1 MNHVSMIGRLTAV
14 PELKSTPKSVS
25 VCTFTLAVKRPHVKD
40 TTDFIN
46 FVAWRGTAEFICRYF
61 TKGQQMAVT
70 GYLTSRSYEDK
81 SGNKRVAY
89 EVTVDSVD
97 FCGDKS
103 NQNTTSAPVAT
114 PAAVPSFSVGSF
126 SSDEFEAI
134 SDADCPF

>member
-1 MNHVSMIGRLTAV
+1 MNFSAFLGRLTAT
-14 PELKSTPKSVS
+14 PELKSTPSNVP
-25 VCTFTLAVKRPHVKD
+25 VCAFTLAVKRPHVKD

-81 SGNKRVAY
+81 NGNKRVAY

-97 FCGDKS
+97 FAGGKPE
-103 NQNTTSAPVAT
+103 QTAAPA